1 MQRQC
6 RRRVAGVYWECSG
19 SAESAEER
27 RLFLDPDDT
36 ERLTKVI
43 VDDLSPTLWGSV
55 PDDFCARPLFRAPR
69 VEGRNDLGEGGTGRF
84 ARLKQWRSGRHLAA
98 IVGAFA
104 DGKFLHLAT
113 LR

>member
-43 VDDLSPTLWGSV
+43 VDDLFPTLWGSV

-84 ARLKQWRSGRHLAA
+84 ARLKQWRSGRHLAS

>member
-43 VDDLSPTLWGSV
+43 VDDLSPTLWRSV
-55 PDDFCARPLFRAPR
+55 PDDFRARPLFRAPR

-84 ARLKQWRSGRHLAA
+84 ARLKQWRSGRHLAS

>member
-6 RRRVAGVYWECSG
+6 RRRAAGVYWECSG

-36 ERLTKVI
+36 EGLTKII
-43 VDDLSPTLWGSV
+43 VNDLSSTLWRSAPDDL
-55 PDDFCARPLFRAPR
+55 CARPLFRAPS
-69 VEGRNDLGEGGTGRF
+69 VEGRNDLGEGSSGRF
-84 ARLKQWRSGRHLAA
+84 ARLKQWRSGRHLAS
-98 IVGAFA
+98 IVCALA

-113 LR
+113 LG